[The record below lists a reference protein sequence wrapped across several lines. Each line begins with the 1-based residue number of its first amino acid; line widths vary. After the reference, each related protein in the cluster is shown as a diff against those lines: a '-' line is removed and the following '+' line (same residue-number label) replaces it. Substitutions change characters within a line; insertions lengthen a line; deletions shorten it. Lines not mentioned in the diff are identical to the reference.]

1 MDIYVGNLAYSTN
14 DESLRNAFAAYGEV
28 ASARVVSDR
37 MTGRSK
43 GFGFVE
49 MPDRAQ
55 AQAAIDALNGQ
66 ELDGR
71 PLRVN
76 ESQPKLRE
84 ERRGGGGF
92 GGGGGGGFRGGRGGG
107 GRGGERRESRETR
120 W

>member
-1 MDIYVGNLAYSTN
+1 MDIYVGNLAYSTT
-14 DESLRNAFAAYGEV
+14 DEGLKAAFTPFGEV
-28 ASARVVSDR
+28 TSARVVTDR

-49 MPDRAQ
+49 MPDNTQ

-71 PLRVN
+71 PVRVN
-76 ESQPKLRE
+76 ESQPKPRG
-84 ERRGGGGF
+84 ERGGF
-92 GGGGGGGFRGGRGGG
+92 GGGRGFGGP
-107 GRGGERRESRETR
+107 RRESR